1 MMCRGTIK
9 TEQSF
14 AIRTVN
20 AKACLFI
27 LFTMPTMPFSTQE
40 HPSSLE
46 APGSPHESLSLLVSL
61 LGASFIANGAENNA
75 RETRDDIVSMLQNE
89 VLTSLSC
96 PALSLRH
103 DREESALNGVDEST
117 SSTTSDDRTRKQVQG
132 NTADLLAREIRIDQE
147 KASDSTNGIATSLS
161 KIPDTLL
168 GNVYESF
175 AVLVDSRLRA
185 YSNFLAREGVL
196 SVVKKN
202 PSVVPADLGALEQKI
217 KALLAVGRKVSIHS
231 VSTHFEESQL
241 MEDDESDLY
250 VSFALQFQV
259 QMILIVPRTSG
270 ETECVS
276 VSLSAPGQITGKS
289 YRLLLFNADLT
300 SP

>member
-1 MMCRGTIK
+1 
-9 TEQSF
+9 
-14 AIRTVN
+14 
-20 AKACLFI
+20 
-27 LFTMPTMPFSTQE
+27 
-40 HPSSLE
+40 
-46 APGSPHESLSLLVSL
+46 
-61 LGASFIANGAENNA
+61 
-75 RETRDDIVSMLQNE
+75 
-89 VLTSLSC
+89 
-96 PALSLRH
+96 
-103 DREESALNGVDEST
+103 
-117 SSTTSDDRTRKQVQG
+117 
-132 NTADLLAREIRIDQE
+132 
-147 KASDSTNGIATSLS
+147 LS

-185 YSNFLAREGVL
+185 YSSFLAREGVTAL
-196 SVVKKN
+196 AKKN

-231 VSTHFEESQL
+231 VSTYFEESQL
-241 MEDDESDLY
+241 MEYEERDSR

-259 QMILIVPRTSG
+259 HMNLIVPRTSG
-270 ETECVS
+270 ETERVS